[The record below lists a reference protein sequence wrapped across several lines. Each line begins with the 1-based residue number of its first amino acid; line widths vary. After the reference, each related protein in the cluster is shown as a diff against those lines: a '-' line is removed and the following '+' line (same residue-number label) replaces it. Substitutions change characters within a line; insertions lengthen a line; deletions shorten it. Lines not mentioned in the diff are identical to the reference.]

1 MKTVKEY
8 MLALHAIDEKD
19 GRSYLSAYDALIW
32 AIASSPMCDLEDIVT
47 DLLMGPYDKL
57 PIPMQ
62 VMIARIVALN
72 SVSIGDKETFDHA
85 ELILSLYGDPVTTKR
100 IAVHWPEQRSEK

>member
-8 MLALHAIDEKD
+8 MLALYAIDGKD
-19 GRSYLSAYDALIW
+19 HKGYRSAYDDLLWAL
-32 AIASSPMCDLEDIVT
+32 ACSPMCDLEDIVT
-47 DLLMGPYDKL
+47 DLLMGPYDQL

-85 ELILSLYGDPVTTKR
+85 ELILSLYEDPEVTKH
-100 IAVHWPEQRSEK
+100 IAVYWPE